1 MAGSVTE
8 HMTLDLKSC
17 GFKPHVGCRD
27 YLEIKSSKKKQ
38 WREKYIK
45 TQHTAATFQNLNW
58 YLSLRCGKLY
68 NKIPNKNIP
77 FKDSKNIY
85 VYPWFPQ
92 LVNEIGTV
100 YSTGAH
106 ANLQPS
112 ALLSSV
118 RYHKI
123 ACSHIESGPTQL
135 RFVPVL

>member
-1 MAGSVTE
+1 MLVLRVVVRAPS
-8 HMTLDLKSC
+8 
-17 GFKPHVGCRD
+17 GCTD
-27 YLEIKSSKKKQ
+27 YLEVKWSTKKQ
-38 WREKYIK
+38 KQKKTWREKKYIK
-45 TQHTAATFQNLNW
+45 IQHMAGTFQNLNW
-58 YLSLRCGKLY
+58 HVPLRCRKSY

-77 FKDSKNIY
+77 FKDPENIY

-123 ACSHIESGPTQL
+123 ACFHIQSL
-135 RFVPVL
+135 DLLNWDLFLYFNI